1 MTASSLPQSNLP
13 QNPSLQPDS
22 GGRLVPGNPG
32 SPPPDPMPEK
42 KRRFCLTQRE
52 WEALEDVAMS
62 LHGVMCLIEEYG
74 FDNSTGAQEL
84 FVLVYRRYEKLLS
97 EIRSRLERE
106 GQL

>member
-1 MTASSLPQSNLP
+1 MTANSLPQSSLE
-13 QNPSLQPDS
+13 QNPHLQPDS
-22 GGRLVPGNPG
+22 GGTLVPGNPG
-32 SPPPDPMPEK
+32 SPPPDPMPGRE
-42 KRRFCLTQRE
+42 RRFCLTQRE

-97 EIRSRLERE
+97 EFRSRLESE